1 MPIRVKEPWP
11 FRVAHLDITVNN
23 LRVQWTG
30 SVELGGAGGRGKHNI
45 FFQKALNVFLPS
57 RIIDSSIG
65 SSELLLV
72 PFGFLAKWAV
82 RLFDK
87 LWFNDLFDSVISLA
101 KFVLVQGFRF
111 LLKILLCF
119 YSFICWSLAIIL
131 TCWHY
136 ISIDTDTDLIWPRKW
151 MIHPARRKLPWL

>member
-1 MPIRVKEPWP
+1 MCSILCHLIWGIWWFHRSKDFEAIKADKLAIWPWLSCQYIESTLMDEPC
-11 FRVAHLDITVNN
+11 
-23 LRVQWTG
+23 
-30 SVELGGAGGRGKHNI
+30 
-45 FFQKALNVFLPS
+45 S
-57 RIIDSSIG
+57 RIIRPSVG
-65 SSELLLV
+65 PGELLLV

-82 RLFDK
+82 RLFDT